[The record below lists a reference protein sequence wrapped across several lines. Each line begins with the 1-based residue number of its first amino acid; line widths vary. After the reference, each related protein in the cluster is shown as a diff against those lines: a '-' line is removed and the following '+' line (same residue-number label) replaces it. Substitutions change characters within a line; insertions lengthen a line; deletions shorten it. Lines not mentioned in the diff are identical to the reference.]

1 MGMAYCS
8 NCGTEISDRAVS
20 CPKCGHPGPGA
31 APVWTPPVVAHVAGP
46 AGTVL
51 AGWWQRAVAA
61 IIDSIILAVPTYIL
75 MAVLSLGTFA
85 ATTRFDPETGE
96 LTEFDPAGFFAGF
109 FISLL
114 VGAVITVA
122 YRVILEGSPRGQT
135 VGKMAMKI
143 RVADVNT
150 GGPIGYGR
158 AFVRWLVATVLWLV
172 LYIPGL
178 IDILFPLWDP
188 KRQTIHDKAANS
200 VVVVTQ

>member
-1 MGMAYCS
+1 MAYCS

-31 APVWTPPVVAHVAGP
+31 APAWVPPVAVQVAGP

-51 AGWWQRAVAA
+51 AGWWQRVVAS
-61 IIDSIILAVPTYIL
+61 IIDGLIVAIPSYIL

-85 ATTRFDPETGE
+85 ASTRFDPVTGE
-96 LTEFDPAGFFAGF
+96 ISDINVGGFFAGF
-109 FISLL
+109 FLSFILII
-114 VGAVITVA
+114 VMAIA
-122 YRVILEGSPRGQT
+122 YRVVLEGGARGQT

-158 AFVRWLVATVLWLV
+158 AFVRWLVASVLWVL
-172 LYIPGL
+172 LYIPGI
-178 IDILFPLWDP
+178 IDVLFPLWDP
-188 KRQTIHDKAANS
+188 KRQTIHDKAAS
-200 VVVVTQ
+200 SIVVTVP